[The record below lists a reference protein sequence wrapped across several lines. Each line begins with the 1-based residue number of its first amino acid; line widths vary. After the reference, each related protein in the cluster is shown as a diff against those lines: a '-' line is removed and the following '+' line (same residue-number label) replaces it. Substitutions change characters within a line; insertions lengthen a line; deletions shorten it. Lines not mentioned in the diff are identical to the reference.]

1 MKAKFSK
8 VIGKLFTTVMGA
20 LVGVSAVGCFGG
32 GNAGQEI
39 DENKIQLNVTY
50 YNKGFGGEYVRELG
64 GRFED
69 VYKDVQ
75 FGDKTGVQVMY
86 YPTDDD
92 SKFRDAGL
100 FKGATNFDVAL
111 SENTLIRTLIK
122 GDALLDVTDVLTETS
137 KYDGKKIVDKMSAQ
151 QQAAVSK
158 GGNMYAVPHY
168 TSSYGIVYNMSLF
181 NVNNWYFKDGYTLP
195 SNYNPDDAIGDYNK
209 YQATNINGMFISSSS
224 DKKTAGPDGAYET
237 EDDGLPCTY
246 DEFFWLCKKI
256 TQKTGCTPISWAGKY
271 YSYYLQD
278 ALKSFLA
285 DATGKE
291 GYLNIFDPIGKTPQ
305 DLIEIDENGDIKS
318 IAGTELTKEDCANIR
333 KQKGLYDAVR
343 FLNVLVNGSYH
354 NEDAF
359 STSHEHTT
367 NQYEFI
373 DSYAAGGGYTGVAM
387 IIDGAWWEREAI
399 NSNAFSEVEDS
410 WGNEYSRENMNFGW
424 MPLPKVSKTAYET
437 SKQSYCADSL
447 CSYIIA
453 RKIDKSDIKYELVK
467 DFIRFACSDESLQQ
481 FTVVTGGLKGLNY
494 EIDDA
499 HMSQMSNFAK
509 NYYKTMKNPN
519 TKPEFLYAVSDG
531 ALYEANPSYFIKN
544 MFNINPTTEVAT
556 QLHTLGADNFTY
568 SDAREVF
575 NSICSHAKGQMNNK
589 V

>member
-1 MKAKFSK
+1 MKTKFSK
-8 VIGKLFTTVMGA
+8 GLGSFFTIAMGV
-20 LVGVSAVGCFGG
+20 LVGVSAMGCSRGG
-32 GNAGQEI
+32 GSEQET
-39 DENKIQLNVTY
+39 DENRIQLNVTY

-64 GRFED
+64 TRFED
-69 VYKDVQ
+69 VYKDVK

-111 SENTLIRTLIK
+111 AENALIRTLIK
-122 GDALLDVTDVLTETS
+122 GDALLDVTDVLTTES
-137 KYDGKKIVDKMSAQ
+137 EYDGKKIVDKMSEQ
-151 QQAAVSK
+151 QKTAVSK
-158 GGNMYAVPHY
+158 DGNMYAVPHY
-168 TSSYGIVYNMSLF
+168 SSSYGIVYNISLF
-181 NVNNWYFKDGYTLP
+181 DANNWYFKDGYTLP
-195 SNYNPDDAIGDYNK
+195 TGYNPNDAICDYEQ
-209 YQATNINGMFISSSS
+209 YQATDINKMFISSAS
-224 DKKTAGPDGAYET
+224 DTKTAGPDGVKGNK
-237 EDDGLPCTY
+237 DDGLPCTY
-246 DEFFWLCKKI
+246 DEFFWLCKKVAQ
-256 TQKTGCTPISWAGKY
+256 TTGCTPVSWAGKY

-291 GYLNIFDPIGKTPQ
+291 EYLNIFDPIGKTPQ
-305 DLIEIDENGDIKS
+305 NLIEVDENGDITS
-318 IAGTELTKEDCANIR
+318 IGGTALTKENCADIR
-333 KQKGLYDAVR
+333 KQKGLYDAIR
-343 FLNVLVNGSYH
+343 FLNVLINGSYH

-373 DSYAAGGGYTGVAM
+373 DSYAANGGYAGIAM

-399 NSNAFSEVEDS
+399 NSNAFSEVESS
-410 WGNEYSRENMNFGW
+410 WGSEYSRDNIEFGW
-424 MPLPKVSKTAYET
+424 MPLPKANKTAYET

-447 CSYIIA
+447 GAYIIA
-453 RKIDKSDIKYELVK
+453 RKIDKSDIKYDLIK

-481 FTVVTGGLKGLNY
+481 FTVVTGALKGLNY

-499 HMSQMSNFAK
+499 HMSQLSKFAK
-509 NYYKTMKNPN
+509 NYYNTMKNPY
-519 TKPEFLYAVSDG
+519 TKPEIIYTVSDS

-544 MFNINPTTEVAT
+544 MFNTDATTEVAT
-556 QLHTLGADNFTY
+556 ALHTLGSDKFTY
-568 SDAREVF
+568 TDAKEVF
-575 NSICSHAKGQMNNK
+575 DNICSHARGQMNNK